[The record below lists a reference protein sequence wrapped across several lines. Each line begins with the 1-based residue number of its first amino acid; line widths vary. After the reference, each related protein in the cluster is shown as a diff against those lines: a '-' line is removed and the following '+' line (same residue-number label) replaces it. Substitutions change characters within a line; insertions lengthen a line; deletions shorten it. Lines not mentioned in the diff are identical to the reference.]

1 MRAKLSSFHLDQEWT
16 PGTTIPQDLVT
27 EILAKLDAISRHKE
41 GVLPNTAL
49 DAAPAGK
56 PKPISIGA
64 VLGATF
70 LGATSAQ
77 SGAFTARAVLSTTG
91 AGSSA
96 TSSSSSSAL
105 GATSPSPNTA
115 LTVPPVPPAVHSVLL
130 DAKVTTGTKRPS
142 APYLDAKVTTGT
154 KRPSAPYLDAKVT
167 TGTKRPSAPYLD
179 AKLTIGTKRPSARA
193 QDGAKDDT
201 SPPPPP
207 PNAPQTALFES
218 ALHAFE
224 AQGASRSI
232 GGALHAFEAQVASR
246 GEPGIGGP
254 APVVMPQL
262 GEDLVG
268 SMLQEADAANFYAE
282 FEAELEA

>member
-77 SGAFTARAVLSTTG
+77 SGAFTARAVLSTIG

-130 DAKVTTGTKRPS
+130 DAKVTT
-142 APYLDAKVTTGT
+142 
-154 KRPSAPYLDAKVT
+154 
-167 TGTKRPSAPYLD
+167 
-179 AKLTIGTKRPSARA
+179 GTKRPSARA

-246 GEPGIGGP
+246 GGPGIGGP

>member
-1 MRAKLSSFHLDQEWT
+1 MRAKLSSFHVDQEWT

-105 GATSPSPNTA
+105 GSTSPSPNTA

-142 APYLDAKVTTGT
+142 APSLDAKVTT
-154 KRPSAPYLDAKVT
+154 
-167 TGTKRPSAPYLD
+167 
-179 AKLTIGTKRPSARA
+179 GTKRPSARA

-224 AQGASRSI
+224 AQVASRSI

>member
-142 APYLDAKVTTGT
+142 APSLDAKVTT
-154 KRPSAPYLDAKVT
+154 
-167 TGTKRPSAPYLD
+167 
-179 AKLTIGTKRPSARA
+179 GTKRPSARA

>member
-1 MRAKLSSFHLDQEWT
+1 MRAKLSSFHVDQEWT

-77 SGAFTARAVLSTTG
+77 SGAFTARAVLSTIG

-105 GATSPSPNTA
+105 GSTSPSPNTA

-154 KRPSAPYLDAKVT
+154 KRPSA
-167 TGTKRPSAPYLD
+167 
-179 AKLTIGTKRPSARA
+179 RA

-224 AQGASRSI
+224 AQ
-232 GGALHAFEAQVASR
+232 VASR

-254 APVVMPQL
+254 APVVMPHL
-262 GEDLVG
+262 GKDLVG

>member
-105 GATSPSPNTA
+105 GSTSPSPNTA

-142 APYLDAKVTTGT
+142 AP
-154 KRPSAPYLDAKVT
+154 SLDAKVT